1 MKPATESQKKKKITK
16 NHTHSHTF
24 ALWHKSNAK
33 HTTIWTC
40 VMTSWC
46 CGGGRRTQRFT
57 HIERKQKKM
66 CERKR
71 DRLLGSGVFFLRI
84 YSRAVHRN
92 RTLKVFIWSDCN
104 NKTKSILH
112 TENEKRESAV
122 SCTAAMLMAA
132 INFIIFTAHTHTHT
146 HERRA

>member
-46 CGGGRRTQRFT
+46 CGGGRRTIHT
-57 HIERKQKKM
+57 HRTKDEKKY
-66 CERKR
+66 ERKR

-146 HERRA
+146 RRA